1 MARPP
6 DAAREQSMTE
16 SADNAI
22 TLDSP
27 DVRRLINIAARWK
40 LLSRLAVEVSAMSD
54 AKWEPLLLRAR
65 DDTHRA
71 VLQLSS
77 VTHAPESDA
86 ADPEQVDGLSV
97 TPVVF
102 GPREAD
108 IIGELAGRA
117 LVASKLL
124 RPLLGQLP
132 ENSTTWFDARKIVD
146 RLDFDGRE
154 LLAYVRL
161 INPVRASEILAQV
174 E

>member
-1 MARPP
+1 
-6 DAAREQSMTE
+6 
-16 SADNAI
+16 I

-27 DVRRLINIAARWK
+27 DVRRLINIAASWK

-54 AKWEPLLLRAR
+54 AKWEQLLLRAR
-65 DDTHRA
+65 ADTHRA

-77 VTHAPESDA
+77 VAHAP
-86 ADPEQVDGLSV
+86 
-97 TPVVF
+97 
-102 GPREAD
+102 
-108 IIGELAGRA
+108 A

-132 ENSTTWFDARKIVD
+132 EDSTTWFDARKLVD

-161 INPVRASEILAQV
+161 I
-174 E
+174 